1 MNDSEAKMSPA
12 VQRDASGSAAVPW
25 RVVKRAVGLVA
36 SFLCGAACSAVAFAF
51 VSRGETYS
59 LPQSVLLE
67 TRSPSGRQAAQIL
80 EARRGGGNY
89 LGSGRRFY
97 LAVRRGETT
106 CVVTREL
113 SDGFG
118 TYEGGVAG
126 LRWRDDRTV
135 VLERTVADR
144 RADLAFNTDAWEW
157 TTSP

>member
-1 MNDSEAKMSPA
+1 VDREE
-12 VQRDASGSAAVPW
+12 RDRS
-25 RVVKRAVGLVA
+25 RA
-36 SFLCGAACSAVAFAF
+36 SFLCGAACSGVAVSF
-51 VSRGETYS
+51 VSRGETYG

-67 TRSPSGRQAAQIL
+67 ARSPSGRQGAQIL
-80 EARRGGGNY
+80 EAPRRGGDY

-97 LAVRRGETT
+97 LAVRRGGTT

-135 VLERTVADR
+135 VLGRTVADR
-144 RADLAFNTDAWEW
+144 RADLAFDTDAWQW
-157 TTSP
+157 ITSP